1 MGISS
6 SQLLLQTK
14 QNNQTNQKMYRG
26 AKIVAILA
34 FCLVPLLMG
43 RPQDAAAETTAA
55 PAADAAAA
63 PAADAAAPA
72 ANATAPAD
80 AAAAP
85 AADAST
91 EAAAAAETTAAP
103 AAK

>member
-6 SQLLLQTK
+6 SLQLIQTK
-14 QNNQTNQKMYRG
+14 QPNKPKMYQS